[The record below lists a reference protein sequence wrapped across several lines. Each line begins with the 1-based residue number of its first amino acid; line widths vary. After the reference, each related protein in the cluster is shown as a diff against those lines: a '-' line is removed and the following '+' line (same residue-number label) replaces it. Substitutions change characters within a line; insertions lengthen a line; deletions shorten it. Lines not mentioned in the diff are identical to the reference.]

1 MDNIFSRGDEFST
14 PKEVTPRDEAPDF
27 GIEKMF
33 NDKEKKHQEIL
44 FLI

>member
-14 PKEVTPRDEAPDF
+14 PKEVTLRDEIPDF

-33 NDKEKKHQEIL
+33 NEKNTKKYYS
-44 FLI
+44 